1 VRIGCCIDARSPVV
15 PRQLDALGAS
25 AVSVRLAP
33 SGERT
38 QQLHDLAAIR
48 DSGRDI
54 LGVIDAS
61 SFTSPLDW
69 RGGLDVVLDYLVDL
83 VDHQLITQ
91 VAVGREWDDGV
102 TDDLLDDPLVK
113 PRGGYGSWVLSAA
126 DLAEMLDRVDARLG
140 VPRPVP
146 LLLGGICSGHAAV
159 LRTLD
164 LSRVDGVCVHPYGS
178 GVDTAGDDVLNHHLD
193 AVVAEIDAQGR
204 TGQVGVLIG
213 ELGRSDLE
221 VSREVI
227 ADWFART
234 LQQLEDRGDIDAVF
248 IYTDADRST
257 AGYGQ
262 FDQLGQPKPSV
273 PVLAAI
279 TETLDTG
286 GPLVGTPGD
295 ADEDPDDDI
304 LSEPDAGWMDE
315 QLTPAGIARALSG
328 ATEPE
333 MIEAVETLWG
343 HLWPWFEHYGLTDD
357 LSAKITLLA
366 AIWVQTDGWLS
377 PQIEAGSY
385 DRLERLYG
393 RESRSGLA
401 LGNRYHG
408 DGYRY
413 RGRGFAS
420 LRGRAAYANYG
431 PLLDLPL
438 EDEPDLLTDP
448 TVAAGALVMLFVH
461 HELFE
466 TAHRGDLFTFW
477 SALSPGRNGYASFAQ
492 AVVSLWTH
500 GSDGAARGV
509 ESSGEDEAMWQER
522 YEAAIEQAEAL
533 AETLYAQ
540 QRKLEALGEPPA
552 MPSEKETKKVWVES
566 GKTTRRWQEH
576 AHAVVSDSADV
587 LGGLA
592 DALIKIGLD
601 RPTEQEAG
609 DGGEEEEQQQQQEQE
624 Q

>member
-1 VRIGCCIDARSPVV
+1 
-15 PRQLDALGAS
+15 
-25 AVSVRLAP
+25 
-33 SGERT
+33 
-38 QQLHDLAAIR
+38 
-48 DSGRDI
+48 
-54 LGVIDAS
+54 
-61 SFTSPLDW
+61 
-69 RGGLDVVLDYLVDL
+69 
-83 VDHQLITQ
+83 
-91 VAVGREWDDGV
+91 
-102 TDDLLDDPLVK
+102 
-113 PRGGYGSWVLSAA
+113 
-126 DLAEMLDRVDARLG
+126 
-140 VPRPVP
+140 
-146 LLLGGICSGHAAV
+146 
-159 LRTLD
+159 
-164 LSRVDGVCVHPYGS
+164 
-178 GVDTAGDDVLNHHLD
+178 
-193 AVVAEIDAQGR
+193 
-204 TGQVGVLIG
+204 
-213 ELGRSDLE
+213 
-221 VSREVI
+221 
-227 ADWFART
+227 
-234 LQQLEDRGDIDAVF
+234 
-248 IYTDADRST
+248 
-257 AGYGQ
+257 
-262 FDQLGQPKPSV
+262 
-273 PVLAAI
+273 
-279 TETLDTG
+279 
-286 GPLVGTPGD
+286 
-295 ADEDPDDDI
+295 
-304 LSEPDAGWMDE
+304 MDE

-328 ATEPE
+328 DTEPE

-377 PQIEAGSY
+377 PQVEAGSY

-509 ESSGEDEAMWQER
+509 ESSGEDEAMWRER
-522 YEAAIEQAEAL
+522 YESAIEQIEAL

-540 QRKLEALGEPPA
+540 QRKLEALGDPPET
-552 MPSEKETKKVWVES
+552 PSEKETKKVWVEA
-566 GKTTRRWQEH
+566 GKTARRWQDH
-576 AHAVVSDSADV
+576 AHAVVTDTSDV
-587 LGGLA
+587 LRAMAEGL
-592 DALIKIGLD
+592 IEIGF
-601 RPTEQEAG
+601 PEQEAE
-609 DGGEEEEQQQQQEQE
+609 GGREEEEQQQQEQE